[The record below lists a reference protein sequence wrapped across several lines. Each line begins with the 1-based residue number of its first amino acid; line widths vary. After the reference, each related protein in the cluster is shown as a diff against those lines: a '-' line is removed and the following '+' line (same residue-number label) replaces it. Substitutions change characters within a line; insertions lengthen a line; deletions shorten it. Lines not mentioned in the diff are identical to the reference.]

1 MTLMTRGPAPRLVS
15 IGYEGRNVSELIHS
29 LQQES
34 VSVLVDVRLNA
45 ISRKPG
51 LSKTKLAES
60 LRSAGIGYVHLRE
73 LGNPKDNR
81 EGFRNGD
88 DVARERFWNVLRG
101 DEGAQA
107 LKHVSE
113 LLKNGVVALL
123 CFEVDHRQCHRGL
136 VTEALIEERP
146 RLAVSNR

>member
-1 MTLMTRGPAPRLVS
+1 MTQNTVPRLVS
-15 IGYEGRNVSELIHS
+15 IGYEGRDVAELIGN

-34 VSVLVDVRLNA
+34 VTVLVDVRLNP

-60 LRSAGIGYVHLRE
+60 LRAAGIEYVHLRG

-81 EGFRNGD
+81 EGFRSGNGE
-88 DVARERFWNVLRG
+88 ARERYRKVLRA
-101 DEGAQA
+101 DEGARA

-113 LLKNGVVALL
+113 LLGGGVVALL

-136 VTEALIEERP
+136 VTEALVEDRP
-146 RLAVSNR
+146 LLSVSTR